1 MLRLLADENLN
12 HDLIRGV
19 LRRMPSLDLVRVQD
33 VGLREADDPNVL
45 EWAARERRI
54 ILTHDVNTMPAFAS
68 DRIGRNQAM
77 PGMFVVSQQAA
88 LASVIADILLIA
100 ECSDSSEYDGQVI
113 YLPLQ

>member
-33 VGLREADDPNVL
+33 VGLREVDDPSVL
-45 EWAARERRI
+45 DWAAREGRI
-54 ILTHDVNTMPAFAS
+54 ILTHDVNTMPAFAF
-68 DRIGRNQAM
+68 DRIRRSQAM

-100 ECSDSSEYDGQVI
+100 ECSDSSEYNGQVI